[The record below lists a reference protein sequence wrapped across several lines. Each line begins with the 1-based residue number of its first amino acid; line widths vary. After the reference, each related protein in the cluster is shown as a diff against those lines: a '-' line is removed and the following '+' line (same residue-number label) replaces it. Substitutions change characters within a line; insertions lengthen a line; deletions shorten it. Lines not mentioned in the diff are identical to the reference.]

1 MRKLIRNF
9 YFFLP
14 VQLLL
19 LHFRRYQMLLI
30 FWLVLVLIL
39 TGNLAAR
46 FGASTLFLY
55 PEYMD
60 EISFLSMSMLGGAF
74 CVFMMMWHIT
84 TFIIHSKRIPY
95 MGAYRYAFLIYCL
108 NNSIIPL
115 LFLAFYSV
123 VSIQHQWHEE
133 QMKIIDIIALQ
144 SGFYVG
150 FAGILL
156 ISFAYFFRV
165 SRDFFKTTFQKLTN
179 PVSKL
184 RKIIK
189 HDSLDKDNGTIV
201 AHSYISSNF
210 TIIAAEDY
218 LNVEPEVIATV
229 LKRHHRNV
237 VFATI
242 IAYLLLLV
250 VGIYID
256 NPYLR
261 LPAGAGF
268 LLLFAIIMGLSGAFK
283 YFLKSWETI
292 GWITFVVIL
301 SVMVRFQMFDLRSI
315 AYGLDY
321 HKSLEQVYHYSTLR
335 SLFTNVRY
343 NSDKSM
349 EEARLNRWKK
359 HAVKDTTKPVL
370 VVISVSGGGSRS
382 AYWTFRVL
390 QYADSLSGGKLFK
403 NTVMITGASGGM
415 IGATYWRNIH
425 DAHQM
430 GKLTNPY
437 APKYQQNIGKDLL
450 NAIIFSFASI
460 DLISP
465 FNKIT
470 TAGYKY
476 TKDRGYAFERE
487 LARITEGMLDHP
499 ISYYSSR
506 EDSGLIPQLIING
519 TIINDGRKLM
529 ICNQPIAYL
538 TQPEYSMRLPSP
550 PIDAVD
556 YCAFFPEQNAKE
568 ILLTSALR
576 MNATFPYVLPVV
588 RLPSQPRMNIMDAGL
603 RDNFGVQV
611 ASRYLHVLREWQ
623 NKNIGETI
631 LLEIRDTRENDVTGN
646 TDQSSLVN
654 MLADPLFVIQ
664 NKWEAF
670 QSYGYNYIK
679 DFAPAY
685 VDNKLHVITLQYI
698 PREFKKTA
706 ALNFHLTRQEKED
719 LYESINQSY
728 NEAEIKRLV
737 GLLNKQKP

>member
-1 MRKLIRNF
+1 MRKLIGGL

-30 FWLVLVLIL
+30 FWLILVLIL
-39 TGNLAAR
+39 TGNLAAH
-46 FGASTLFLY
+46 FGASSLFLF

-60 EISFLSMSMLGGAF
+60 EMSALSMSMLGGAF

-84 TFIIHSKRIPY
+84 TFIIHSKRIPF
-95 MGAYRYAFLIYCL
+95 MGAYRHAFLIYCL

-115 LFLAFYSV
+115 LFLVFYSV
-123 VSIQHQWHEE
+123 VSVKHQLQEE
-133 QMKIIDIIALQ
+133 QMKIYDIIVLQ
-144 SGFYVG
+144 FGFYAGFVG
-150 FAGILL
+150 VLL
-156 ISFAYFFRV
+156 VSFAYFFRV
-165 SRDFFKTTFQKLTN
+165 SRDFFKTTFLKLTK

-184 RKIIK
+184 RQIIK
-189 HDSLDKDNGTIV
+189 HDSLDKDQGIII
-201 AHSYISSNF
+201 AKYYISSKF
-210 TIIAAEDY
+210 TIIATDEH
-218 LNVEPEVIATV
+218 LNAEPEVMATV
-229 LKRHHRNV
+229 LQRHHRNV

-242 IAYLLLLV
+242 IAYLLLLI

-261 LPAGAGF
+261 VPAGAGF

-292 GWITFVVIL
+292 GWIAFVVLL

-343 NSDKSM
+343 NSDKGM
-349 EEARLNRWKK
+349 EEERLNRWKK
-359 HAVKDTTKPVL
+359 HTAAYPAKPPL
-370 VVISVSGGGSRS
+370 VVITVSGGGSRS
-382 AYWTFRVL
+382 AYWTFRAL

-415 IGATYWRNIH
+415 IGAAYWRNIH
-425 DAHQM
+425 DAYQM
-430 GKLTNPY
+430 GTLTNPY
-437 APKYQQNIGKDLL
+437 APQYQQNVGKDLL

-470 TAGYKY
+470 TAGYQY

-487 LARITEGMLDHP
+487 LARITDGMLDHP

-506 EDSGLIPQLIING
+506 EDSGIIPQLIING

-611 ASRYLHVLREWQ
+611 ASRYLHVLRDWQ
-623 NKNIGETI
+623 NENVSETI
-631 LLEIRDTRENDVTGN
+631 FLEIRDTRENDVTGN
-646 TDQSSLVN
+646 NDQSSLAN
-654 MLADPLFVIQ
+654 MIADPLFVIQ

-670 QSYGYNYIK
+670 QSYGYNYVK

-685 VDNKLHVITLQYI
+685 VDNKLHFITLQYI
-698 PREFKKTA
+698 PREFTKTA

-719 LYESINQSY
+719 LYESIHQSY
-728 NEAEIKRLV
+728 NQAEIKRLIS
-737 GLLNKQKP
+737 LLNKQTP

>member
-1 MRKLIRNF
+1 MRKLIRNL

-19 LHFRRYQMLLI
+19 LHFRRYQLLLI
-30 FWLVLVLIL
+30 FWLVLVLIF
-39 TGNLAAR
+39 TGNLAAH

-95 MGAYRYAFLIYCL
+95 LGAYRHAFLIYCL

-115 LFLAFYSV
+115 LFLIFYSV
-123 VSIQHQWHEE
+123 VSVRHQWHEE
-133 QMKIIDIIALQ
+133 QMNINNIIALQ
-144 SGFYVG
+144 SGFYTG
-150 FAGILL
+150 FAGVLL

-165 SRDFFKTTFQKLTN
+165 SRDFFKSTFQKITK
-179 PVSKL
+179 PVKKL

-189 HDSLDKDNGTIV
+189 HDSLDKDSGTIV
-201 AHSYISSNF
+201 VKFYISSKF
-210 TIIAAEDY
+210 TILAADEHADA
-218 LNVEPEVIATV
+218 EPEVMATV
-229 LKRHHRNV
+229 LQRHHRNIA
-237 VFATI
+237 FATI
-242 IAYLLLLV
+242 FAYVLLLI

-256 NPYLR
+256 IPYLR

-268 LLLFAIIMGLSGAFK
+268 LLLFAIVMGLSGALK

-292 GWITFVVIL
+292 GWIGFVVVL

-335 SLFTNVRY
+335 SLFTKVRY
-343 NSDKSM
+343 NSDKTM
-349 EEARLNRWKK
+349 EEARLNRWKT
-359 HAVKDTTKPVL
+359 HSAADTTKPVM

-390 QYADSLSGGKLFK
+390 QHVDSLSGGKLFK

-425 DAHQM
+425 DAHKM
-430 GKLTNPY
+430 GLLQNPY
-437 APKYQQNIGKDLL
+437 APKYQQNVGKDLL
-450 NAIIFSFASI
+450 NAIIFSLASI

-538 TQPEYSMRLPSP
+538 TQPEYSLRLPSP

-556 YCAFFPEQNAKE
+556 YCAFFPEQNAKQL
-568 ILLTSALR
+568 LLTSALC

-611 ASRYLHVLREWQ
+611 ASRYLHVLRDWQ
-623 NKNIGETI
+623 NKNVGETI

-646 TDQSSLVN
+646 TDQSSLAN
-654 MLADPLFVIQ
+654 MIADPLFVIQ

-706 ALNFHLTRQEKED
+706 TLNFHLTRQEKED

-737 GLLNKQKP
+737 NLLNKQKQ